1 MNTVVAAMEGN
12 HPHPTNQKSFH
23 LEIDRARDCA
33 EIVIDDKAG
42 LNHQLES
49 VTEKVIAT
57 LEGIGEMPR
66 ESPIGGRIWAT
77 GGGEATRW
85 WHLGVEGPRIA
96 GANARTGRGH
106 DILIVTEGNQTMKRQ
121 DWYSRHGSGRY
132 KYLLLQQMSFNTRI
146 HPEFQIEFPPGSV
159 LVSLGANG
167 KLVVDEGYAWNGA
180 TMCPDFETIMRGT
193 LAHDALY
200 QLMREGVLEKT
211 WREESDRLLREIC
224 IADGTSWILAWT
236 IFLGVRAGGWSRV

>member
-1 MNTVVAAMEGN
+1 MEGN

-96 GANARTGRGH
+96 GASPDFSVRRERRVLSVGEIPTRQQWIHVHNTHLATF
-106 DILIVTEGNQTMKRQ
+106 LINQEVA
-121 DWYSRHGSGRY
+121 D
-132 KYLLLQQMSFNTRI
+132 
-146 HPEFQIEFPPGSV
+146 PGSV
-159 LVSLGANG
+159 S
-167 KLVVDEGYAWNGA
+167 
-180 TMCPDFETIMRGT
+180 T
-193 LAHDALY
+193 
-200 QLMREGVLEKT
+200 
-211 WREESDRLLREIC
+211 ESGPP
-224 IADGTSWILAWT
+224 AQ
-236 IFLGVRAGGWSRV
+236 